1 MSSDRTWVDPKL
13 VTNQTAVMRSE
24 LDRRWPG
31 GRAQLRQRTI
41 AILAG
46 WREVIVRVVPESDA
60 DAECAVAGAYLAGEQ
75 PPIVAVAES
84 LSTARR
90 GFTALHELGHHLQQ
104 TTDTLVEVLLD
115 QPDDGRALEELACN
129 RFAADILIPD
139 AVVARHIDD
148 AGPTAHSI
156 VSLWQDQSISAS
168 RAAVCACA
176 AELLR
181 SAGHVLLLDGAGMV
195 TFGHSRGFPPVRRG
209 SDQSGIALV
218 RQTLADPARA
228 HAGDTAILYRDGI
241 AGTPLI
247 GQAKSMGGFV
257 VLVAVADHAPWE
269 NGEFRLPT
277 VDAGPTAQLWM
288 CGNCDHDFPAFGARC
303 TRCSAPTCPDCGQ
316 CECPQATERLCK
328 GCFLYRAPAMFDGSS
343 DRCRDCA

>member
-1 MSSDRTWVDPKL
+1 MWVDPKL
-13 VTNQTAVMRSE
+13 VTNQAAVMRSE

-31 GRAQLRQRTI
+31 GRAQLRQHTI
-41 AILAG
+41 DTLAG

-75 PPIVAVAES
+75 PPIIAVAES
-84 LSTARR
+84 LSLGRR
-90 GFTALHELGHHLQQ
+90 SFTALHELGHHLQQ
-104 TTDTLVEVLLD
+104 TTNALVEVLLD

-129 RFAADILIPD
+129 SFAADILIPD
-139 AVVARHIDD
+139 VVVSRHIDD

-168 RAAVCACA
+168 RAAVCVCA

-181 SAGHVLLLDGAGMV
+181 SAGHVLLLDGAGIV
-195 TFGHSRGFPPVRRG
+195 TFGHSQGFPPVRRG
-209 SDQSGIALV
+209 SDQSRIAVV
-218 RQTLADPARA
+218 RQTLADPTRA
-228 HAGDTAILYRDGI
+228 HAGPTAIRYRDDI
-241 AGTPLI
+241 AGASLI

-269 NGEFRLPT
+269 KGEFRLPT
-277 VDAGPTAQLWM
+277 ADSGPTARIWS
-288 CGNCDHDFPAFGARC
+288 CANCYHDFPAFRGRCARC
-303 TRCSAPTCPDCGQ
+303 NAPTCPKCGQ
-316 CECPQATERLCK
+316 CECPAATERLCK
-328 GCFLYRAPAMFDGSS
+328 GCFLYFAPAMFDGSS